1 MFKTIPSEDYLE
13 NITNLIKKSSSII
26 YIQAMYFCFDNSLKE
41 FVEELISA
49 KKRGVD
55 VKLNIDNY
63 SIPYNNGHKYLIH
76 LKKEKRKN
84 CISSA
89 SESKNYLNILINNGV
104 DIKVINRY
112 KYGKFLS
119 EYIPFLGRN
128 HMKITIIDNISFIG
142 GINFSSKSFNYSD
155 FMIKTQNKVMLSSLK
170 KIFISN
176 RNSKKQT
183 DKKIK
188 INNDNILL
196 VDSGKPNQSIIY
208 NSTIEYIN
216 NANESIIYISQF
228 LPDFKLLRMLEK
240 AVYRGVKVEIITHS
254 NSIAE
259 KKYRH
264 KIEKLLFNISNSNIS
279 HVYENSNRYIHA
291 KMIIIDKDTSSPSVI
306 LGSHNFSTFG
316 VLFGT
321 AEISLYSKEKELISE
336 LYTWYSN
343 IKMKSDNLISFH
355 NTTESIR

>member
-1 MFKTIPSEDYLE
+1 M
-13 NITNLIKKSSSII
+13 
-26 YIQAMYFCFDNSLKE
+26 
-41 FVEELISA
+41 
-49 KKRGVD
+49 D

-63 SIPYNNGHKYLIH
+63 STPYNNGHKYLIH
-76 LKKEKRKN
+76 IKKEKRIR

-89 SESKNYLNILINNGV
+89 AKSKNYFDMLIDNGI
-104 DIKVINRY
+104 DIKYINKY

-128 HMKITIIDNISFIG
+128 HMKITIIDNVSFIG

-155 FMIKTQNKVMLSSLK
+155 FMIKTENKDMLYTLK
-170 KIFISN
+170 KIFIEN
-176 RNSKKQT
+176 RYNKNQN

-196 VDSGKPNQSIIY
+196 IDSGKVRQSIIY
-208 NSTIEYIN
+208 ESSIECIN
-216 NANESIIYISQF
+216 NAKESIRYISQF
-228 LPDFKLLRMLEK
+228 FPDFRILYALEK
-240 AVYRGVKVEIITHS
+240 AIRKGIDVEIITHS
-254 NSIAE
+254 NDIAE

-264 KIEKLLFNISNSNIS
+264 KVEKILFNISNSHISNI
-279 HVYENSNRYIHA
+279 YENSEKYIHA
-291 KMIIIDKDTSSPSVI
+291 KMMLIDKDTSSPSVI

-321 AEISLYSKEKELISE
+321 AEISIYSKEKNLVSE

-343 IKMKSDNLISFH
+343 IKVRSDSFIPIH
-355 NTTESIR
+355 SPVKPAG